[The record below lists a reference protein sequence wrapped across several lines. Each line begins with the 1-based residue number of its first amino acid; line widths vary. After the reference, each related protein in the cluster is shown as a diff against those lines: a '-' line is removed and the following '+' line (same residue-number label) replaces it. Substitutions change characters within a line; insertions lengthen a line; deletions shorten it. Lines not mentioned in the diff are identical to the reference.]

1 MFVGGGCVDG
11 GGLLPPPP
19 GIGVGVK
26 VGVGVLVGVGVGVL
40 VGRGGM
46 VAAITTPL
54 ILPSKARQATDA
66 SQPREPS
73 SRITLYHSP
82 CGLSRPIT
90 PTTSPSYR

>member
-1 MFVGGGCVDG
+1 MFVGLNGVAV
-11 GGLLPPPP
+11 GLGLFPPPP
-19 GIGVGVK
+19 GIGVGVN

-40 VGRGGM
+40 VGRGGI

-54 ILPSKARQATDA
+54 ILPSKARQATAA
-66 SQPREPS
+66 SQPRVPS

-90 PTTSPSYR
+90 PTTSP